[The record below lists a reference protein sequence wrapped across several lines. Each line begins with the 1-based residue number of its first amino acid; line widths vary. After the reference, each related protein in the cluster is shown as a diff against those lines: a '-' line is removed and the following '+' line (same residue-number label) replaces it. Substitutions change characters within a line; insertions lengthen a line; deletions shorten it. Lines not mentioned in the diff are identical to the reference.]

1 LLNFGLT
8 GLNTMPECYFNYKIK
23 DMDLKNKCFRVIV
36 MSLMFTLSCAMLSA
50 QTKGIVLDEK
60 QNRPLDGV
68 NIYLT
73 NNAVLAVTNNRG
85 EFNLKKLS
93 AIGKTDTV
101 YFSYVG
107 YAPKKIT
114 VAELKAKNYIVYLSE
129 TAQQLNEVTVVS
141 NAENLKNTIDYK
153 QLASL
158 KDGLYAFGSLLINN
172 KIYVIAGNTSFGSN
186 SGLEALEKYGD
197 DFLQHMKPTISW
209 REYSGAMHIYDIETD
224 KWTADNQ
231 KFSKRAYHDMHYFNG
246 KIYILG
252 GKTLS
257 RDAATEYLDDKFEVY
272 DLSKKTLLVDHT
284 NPHQAINCASFT
296 YNGSLIVMGGSTR
309 LKSNGDKEYSNK
321 VHLCDLKSGYWYELD
336 KMPDAKETKGVI
348 IGNTIYLIGGYMSR
362 PLAEIQSYNVTTAQW
377 SKEGELPYEVDRPGI
392 TNNGNLIYIFE
403 DGKIQTYNIETKE
416 SNTYLIDLNLKSPE
430 LFCNKNKLYIVG
442 GFQLDNSSVSPSSD
456 LYSIDL
462 DEFNKTRTLNK

>member
-1 LLNFGLT
+1 
-8 GLNTMPECYFNYKIK
+8 
-23 DMDLKNKCFRVIV
+23 MDLKNRCFRVILII
-36 MSLMFTLSCAMLSA
+36 LMFSLSGVMLSA

-60 QNRPLDGV
+60 LNKPLDGV
-68 NIYLT
+68 NVYLPNST
-73 NNAVLAVTNNRG
+73 VLAVTNTRG

-93 AIGKTDTV
+93 AINKTDTV
-101 YFSYVG
+101 CFSYVG
-107 YAPKKIT
+107 YAAKKVT
-114 VAELKAKNYIVYLSE
+114 VEELRAKNYIVYLSE
-129 TAQQLNEVTVVS
+129 TALQLKGVTVVS
-141 NAENLKNTIDYK
+141 TVENLKNTIDYK

-172 KIYVIAGNTSFGSN
+172 KIYVIAGNTSFGSS
-186 SGLEALEKYGD
+186 SGLEALELYGD

-209 REYSGAMHIYDIETD
+209 REYSGAMHIYDIATD
-224 KWTADNQ
+224 KWITDNQ
-231 KFSKRAYHDMHYFNG
+231 KFSKRAYHDMHYYNG

-272 DLSKKTLLVDHT
+272 DLNKKTLLVDHT
-284 NPHQAINCASFT
+284 NPHQAINSASFT

-336 KMPDAKETKGVI
+336 KMPDAKEAKGVI
-348 IGNTIYLIGGYMSR
+348 IGSKIYLIGGYRSR
-362 PLAEIQSYNVTTAQW
+362 PLSEIQSYNVATAQW
-377 SKEGELPYEVDRPGI
+377 TTEGELSYEVDRPGI
-392 TNNGNLIYIFE
+392 AYNSKTIYIFE
-403 DGKIQTYNIETKE
+403 DGKIQTYNTETRE

-430 LFCNKNKLYIVG
+430 LFCNNNKLYILG
-442 GFQLDNSSVSPSSD
+442 GFQLDNSLVSPSSD

-462 DEFNKTRTLNK
+462 DEFDKTRTLSK